1 MKTFIFI
8 NINIY
13 VKKYNMMRELFNFR
27 KLYNTCIKNLHI
39 LKFCIYNNILS
50 KMNKHKK
57 ILLKENPAL
66 KDGRSEFR

>member
-1 MKTFIFI
+1 MMTEQL
-8 NINIY
+8 NI
-13 VKKYNMMRELFNFR
+13 R

-57 ILLKENPAL
+57 YC
-66 KDGRSEFR
+66 